1 MNTQRLLG
9 WTAFLGVSG
18 ALAWAPGFFFETQE
32 PNADAAVT
40 AAPRSAAT
48 AAKAQSAVRETVKT
62 PLRDLFASKQWKSAT
77 VLATVTEQPLA
88 VAPLEVLPVAPAL
101 PFQFVGRLDDRDDQR
116 VFLQAGEKL
125 YVVRRGDVIDDTYR
139 IEQISATELSLVYL
153 PMHLSQT
160 LSVGSA
166 P

>member
-18 ALAWAPGFFFETQE
+18 ALAWAPGFFFETQA
-32 PNADAAVT
+32 PDDSAAVI
-40 AAPRSAAT
+40 AAPRSAIPAP
-48 AAKAQSAVRETVKT
+48 KAQAAVRETLKT
-62 PLRDLFASKQWKSAT
+62 PPRDLFASKQWKPAT
-77 VLATVTEQPLA
+77 VLATVTEQPLV

>member
-1 MNTQRLLG
+1 MNSQRVLG
-9 WTAFLGVSG
+9 WTAFLGISG
-18 ALAWAPGFFFETQE
+18 ALAWAPGYFFEPLE
-32 PNADAAVT
+32 PE
-40 AAPRSAAT
+40 AAT
-48 AAKAQSAVRETVKT
+48 AVTRAPHSTAAHTQASAPAHEGTKAPR
-62 PLRDLFASKQWKSAT
+62 RDLFASKQWKPAA
-77 VLATVTEQPLA
+77 VLATVTEQPVV
-88 VAPLEVLPVAPAL
+88 VAPVEVLPVAPAL

-139 IEQISATELSLVYL
+139 IDQISATELSLVYL